1 MDPGRALV
9 TGSQSQKQLIEVV
22 YETRGDSG
30 HGTLVTQTRGKQ
42 HYMKGFETRVG
53 SVPKATAGYATALR

>member
-22 YETRGDSG
+22 YETRGDSDSIG
-30 HGTLVTQTRGKQ
+30 HRFRMI
-42 HYMKGFETRVG
+42 H
-53 SVPKATAGYATALR
+53 